1 MDNLKLQR
9 EVIALKRFANHLE
22 NTLKLVSIELSD
34 LPDDVLMLLDKC
46 VEIQASENLNELN
59 LNYLREIYYCNK
71 SEYIEN
77 KLTVAKHAATIK
89 NLKKSIKESGMDIAD
104 LERFMSIVD
113 KRIIPDA
120 EQKLNIVEIDE
131 KSKYFQFRQTEFN
144 VPDNFSIESVIEKV
158 ELLEDK

>member
-1 MDNLKLQR
+1 
-9 EVIALKRFANHLE
+9 
-22 NTLKLVSIELSD
+22 
-34 LPDDVLMLLDKC
+34 
-46 VEIQASENLNELN
+46 
-59 LNYLREIYYCNK
+59 
-71 SEYIEN
+71 
-77 KLTVAKHAATIK
+77 
-89 NLKKSIKESGMDIAD
+89 MDIAD